1 MRRAQNQSSFTCG
14 QYGLR
19 KRQKYAVLES
29 SKTASV
35 PLHNIAYAG
44 F

>member
-1 MRRAQNQSSFTCG
+1 MRRAQNQSSFTC

-29 SKTASV
+29 SKTASL
-35 PLHNIAYAG
+35 PLQNIAYAG